1 MILLTAATMTPEQME
16 QIEAFMNAKLLGNVE
31 NINAT
36 VSNLVTVLAVA
47 ISIIGA
53 IATFTM
59 FQRKRIVNEVMAQ
72 VHTELDDAKQRI
84 VRQADEKA
92 NIMIHEEI
100 EAYKKQ
106 AREEEYFRNMMFND
120 LNRMLAREIHVN
132 DTNNLPDVFALHADR
147 YEIIAKLT
155 SGRLRETQD
164 ALDKLVNGNY
174 EIVGLVSLQKYID
187 ILEKSKSPDWKKML
201 REWKENLENKK
212 KKEVSGT

>member
-1 MILLTAATMTPEQME
+1 MILLTAATMTPE

-47 ISIIGA
+47 ISVIGA

-59 FQRKRIVNEVMAQ
+59 FQRKRIVSEVMAQ

-106 AREEEYFRNMMFND
+106 AREEEYFRNMMFKD
-120 LNRMLAREIHVN
+120 LSRILSKEIHVN

-147 YEIIAKLT
+147 YEIVTKLT
-155 SGRLRETQD
+155 SGRFKETQE
-164 ALDKLVNGNY
+164 ALYKLANGNY
-174 EIVGLVSLQKYID
+174 KIINLHSFKKYIE
-187 ILEKSKSPDWKKML
+187 ILENSKNIELKNAL
-201 REWKENLENKK
+201 REWKQELEKK
-212 KKEVSGT
+212 